1 MPKCD
6 TILKLDLS
14 INYYTTVY
22 VDVVVCSYNKYKLV
36 KECLGREWC
45 GCDFNKYLC
54 KINEMFNQ
62 IIDDC
67 ILH

>member
-36 KECLGREWC
+36 KECLGRELN
-45 GCDFNKYLC
+45 GVDVIL
-54 KINEMFNQ
+54 IN
-62 IIDDC
+62 IYAK
-67 ILH
+67 